1 MPKSIKKLAEFTAA
15 DFRDAKRGAWGRALL
30 PSPCPPIT
38 EINGRSNTTKENLLD
53 KLDRLNDR
61 NKKKPYGK
69 TRFTSDGRAA
79 IM

>member
-1 MPKSIKKLAEFTAA
+1 MKIEA
-15 DFRDAKRGAWGRALL
+15 
-30 PSPCPPIT
+30 
-38 EINGRSNTTKENLLD
+38 RSNTTKENLLD
-53 KLDRLNDR
+53 KLDRVNDR